1 MAQTPNSVGC
11 FRSFE
16 DPSQQGATKSPEKT
30 SKSKKKKKKKSS
42 RQITKMCI
50 IKWCDQCDAAV
61 EGALHMALGS

>member
-16 DPSQQGATKSPEKT
+16 DPSQQGATKSPKKT

-42 RQITKMCI
+42 RQITKICI
-50 IKWCDQCDAAV
+50 IKWCDRCDAAV
-61 EGALHMALGS
+61 EGRLHLPLGS